1 MKKPEIQTTRHVDLL
16 HACNYLEKNGFP
28 GANNSIFDGEYNNDS
43 MTSLPCFDGRDE
55 FCEDP
60 DDYEEKYV
68 TYCNALWAL
77 YPNEDATLQ
86 WFVSW

>member
-60 DDYEEKYV
+60 DDYETLE
-68 TYCNALWAL
+68 TPESSRGRRRRERALSSI
-77 YPNEDATLQ
+77 E
-86 WFVSW
+86 